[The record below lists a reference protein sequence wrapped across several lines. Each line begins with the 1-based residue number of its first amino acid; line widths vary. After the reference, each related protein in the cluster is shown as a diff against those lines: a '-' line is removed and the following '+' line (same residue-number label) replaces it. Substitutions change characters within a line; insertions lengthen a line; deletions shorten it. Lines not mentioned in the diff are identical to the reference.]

1 MVSRGRPL
9 VLGWYAFL
17 AWNVVLLHGLA
28 ALDYPVPAKVL
39 AVAASVALAG
49 SFLVQVALVVRSQVL
64 PVGSG
69 TPRAAINRRTGEVLS
84 TNGDAARGRR
94 PGVAAQIVR

>member
-1 MVSRGRPL
+1 MVHRGRPL

-17 AWNVVLLHGLA
+17 AWNVVLFHGLA

-39 AVAASVALAG
+39 AVAASVALAA
-49 SFLVQVALVVRSQVL
+49 SFLVQIALVVRSQVL
-64 PVGSG
+64 PVGPG

-84 TNGDAARGRR
+84 ANGDSPRGRR
-94 PGVAAQIVR
+94 PGAAARIAR